1 MILEISKLTKY
12 FGGLAAV
19 KNFDLKVKTNEMV
32 GMIGPNGAGKTTVF
46 NLLTGFITP
55 TSGSIL
61 FKGESIIRLKPH
73 QICRKGIVRTF
84 QVVKPLSSM
93 TVLENVMAGAFC
105 RLDQKKEAEE
115 KSLEV
120 LEFTGLITKKE
131 ILASGLTI
139 ADRKRLELSRVLA
152 TDPSVILLDE
162 TAAGLNPKETED
174 VIGLI
179 GKLRE
184 RGISAVVGV
193 EHVMKFI
200 MAISDRIIVL
210 HHGEKIADGT
220 PEEIGKDKSV
230 IRAYLGEAY
239 A

>member
-1 MILEISKLTKY
+1 MILEVSKLTKY

-19 KNFDLKVKTNEMV
+19 KNFDLKVKADEMI

-46 NLLTGFITP
+46 NLLTGFIP
-55 TSGSIL
+55 LTSGCI
-61 FKGESIIRLKPH
+61 FFRGESITHLKPH
-73 QICRKGIVRTF
+73 QICKKGIVRTF
-84 QVVKPLSSM
+84 QVVKPLARM
-93 TVLENVMAGAFC
+93 TVLENVMTGAFC
-105 RLDQKKEAEE
+105 RLNRMKEA
-115 KSLEV
+115 KGKALEV
-120 LEFTGLITKKE
+120 LEFTGLIAKKE

-174 VIGLI
+174 VVGLI
-179 GKLRE
+179 GKLRD

-193 EHVMKFI
+193 EHVMRFV

-220 PEEIGKDKSV
+220 PGEIGKDKTV
-230 IRAYLGEAY
+230 IKAYLGETY

>member
-19 KNFDLKVKTNEMV
+19 KNFDLKVEANEMV
-32 GMIGPNGAGKTTVF
+32 GMIGPNGAGKTTIF
-46 NLLTGFITP
+46 NLITGFLTP
-55 TSGSIL
+55 SSGSII
-61 FKGESIIRLKPH
+61 FRGESIIHLKPH
-73 QICRKGIVRTF
+73 QVCRKGVVRTF
-84 QVVKPLSSM
+84 RVVKPLSRM
-93 TVLENVMAGAFC
+93 TVLENVMVGAFC
-105 RLDQKKEAEE
+105 RLNRMKEAEE
-115 KSLEV
+115 KALDV
-120 LEFTGLITKKE
+120 LEFTGLIAKKE
-131 ILASGLTI
+131 NIASGLTI

-152 TDPSVILLDE
+152 TDPAMILLDE
-162 TAAGLNPKETED
+162 TAAGLNPKETEE
-174 VIGLI
+174 VIRLI
-179 GKLRE
+179 GKLKQ

-200 MAISDRIIVL
+200 MAISDRIVVL

-230 IRAYLGEAY
+230 IKAYLGEAY

>member
-1 MILEISKLTKY
+1 MILEVSKLTKY

-19 KNFDLKVKTNEMV
+19 KNFDLKVGTEEMI

-55 TSGSIL
+55 TSGNIL
-61 FKGESIIRLKPH
+61 FKNESIVRLKPH
-73 QICRKGIVRTF
+73 QICKKGMVRTF
-84 QVVKPLSSM
+84 QVVKPLVKM

-105 RLDQKKEAEE
+105 RLDRKEDAKE
-115 KSLEV
+115 KALEV
-120 LEFTGLITKKE
+120 LEFTGLVGKKE
-131 ILASGLTI
+131 SRAGGLTI
-139 ADRKRLELSRVLA
+139 ADRKRLELARVLA
-152 TDPSVILLDE
+152 TDPAMILLDE
-162 TAAGLNPKETED
+162 TAAGLNPKETEE
-174 VIGLI
+174 VIELI
-179 GKLRE
+179 GKLRD

-200 MAISDRIIVL
+200 MAISNRIVVL

-220 PEEIGKDKSV
+220 PEEIRKDKAV
-230 IRAYLGEAY
+230 VNAYLGETY

>member
-1 MILEISKLTKY
+1 MILEVSKLTKY

-19 KNFDLKVKTNEMV
+19 KNFDLKVGTEEMI

-55 TSGSIL
+55 TSGNIL
-61 FKGESIIRLKPH
+61 FKNESIVRSKPH
-73 QICRKGIVRTF
+73 QICKKGMVRTF
-84 QVVKPLSSM
+84 QVVKPLVKM

-105 RLDQKKEAEE
+105 RLDRKEHAKE
-115 KSLEV
+115 KALEV
-120 LEFTGLITKKE
+120 LEFTGLVSKKE
-131 ILASGLTI
+131 IRAGGLTI
-139 ADRKRLELSRVLA
+139 ADRKRLELARVLA

-162 TAAGLNPKETED
+162 TAAGLNPKETEE
-174 VIGLI
+174 VIELI
-179 GKLRE
+179 GKLKD
-184 RGISAVVGV
+184 RGVSAIVGV

-200 MAISDRIIVL
+200 MAISNRIVVL

-220 PEEIGKDKSV
+220 PEEIRKDKAV
-230 IRAYLGEAY
+230 VKAYLGETY

>member
-19 KNFDLKVKTNEMV
+19 KNFDLRIKDNEMV

-46 NLLTGFITP
+46 NLLTGFLIP

-61 FKGESIIRLKPH
+61 FKDGSITGLKPH
-73 QICRKGIVRTF
+73 EICKKGIVRTF
-84 QVVKPLSSM
+84 QVVKPLARM

-105 RLDQKKEAEE
+105 RLNRIKDAKDKA
-115 KSLEV
+115 LEV
-120 LEFTGLITKKE
+120 LEFTGLIAKQN

-162 TAAGLNPKETED
+162 TAAGLNPKETEA

-179 GKLRE
+179 GKLKQ
-184 RGISAVVGV
+184 RGISTVVGV

-220 PEEIGKDKSV
+220 PEEIGKDKHV
-230 IRAYLGEAY
+230 IKAYLGETY